1 VTVEAKTL
9 GYYVCKPRKME
20 VGSKA
25 EASLQP
31 TAVKNKVREAFPGA
45 FSDALSLRLRRD
57 SDSGLQAQEDA
68 SF

>member
-1 VTVEAKTL
+1 MEA
-9 GYYVCKPRKME
+9 GP
-20 VGSKA
+20 KA